1 MTKEE
6 KQLLLKDLCTRL
18 PYGVK
23 YNYGGNEGCDYTM
36 DRISLIAVDD
46 AFPIEDI
53 RPYLRP
59 MSFMTEEEQKFYY
72 SALYTDIIR
81 MEFYNSRYLDY
92 NHLIEKGLALEAPEG
107 MYKIDKL
114 YLED

>member
-1 MTKEE
+1 MTQED
-6 KQLLLKDLCTRL
+6 KQLLLKDISGRL

-53 RPYLRP
+53 KPYLRS
-59 MSFMTEEEQKFYY
+59 MFSMTEEERKYLKHSINDYFVDYCNEHH
-72 SALYTDIIR
+72 LDFRGLIL
-81 MEFYNSRYLDY
+81 ME
-92 NHLIEKGLALEAPEG
+92 LALEAPEG
-107 MYKIDKL
+107 MYKT
-114 YLED
+114 E